1 MDDQQRQFVRNLLH
15 QVLNSGLHA
24 VMWRMPTMLLL
35 ILIAGTAAAIW
46 YFKLY

>member
-15 QVLNSGLHA
+15 QFLHSAIHA

-35 ILIAGTAAAIW
+35 LLIAGAAAAIW
-46 YFKLY
+46 YFRLY